1 MSTALSVDQQHYRAV
16 AFAHGAAAALTLLHA
31 ETSAGVLPAG
41 PGGHV
46 FVPEHI
52 ESACDRYETPD
63 GPRARDGAREEPLG
77 GVSAGLVALR
87 IRGAGPTHGG
97 AWPSGVAW
105 VRLGLAERLLGQATE
120 HLRHRTVQQTATLN
134 LPLVR
139 AMLADAAGGIAEAAA
154 LFAAAPGSPALHRI
168 HRSLDEVGRLCLH
181 LFGAVG
187 FLATGPGGDV
197 RASELLADAYTPERP
212 EREGS

>member
-1 MSTALSVDQQHYRAV
+1 MTTAVFIDQQHYRAV
-16 AFAHGAAAALTLLHA
+16 AYTHGAAAALTLLHA
-31 ETSAGVLPAG
+31 ETSPGVLPAG

-52 ESACDRYETPD
+52 EAGCDRYETPV
-63 GPRARDGAREEPLG
+63 GARARDGTREERLDGPD
-77 GVSAGLVALR
+77 GLAVLR
-87 IRGAGPTHGG
+87 IRGAGPSGG
-97 AWPSGVAW
+97 GWPSGVGW
-105 VRLGLAERLLGQATE
+105 IRLGLSERLLGQATE
-120 HLRHRTVQQTATLN
+120 HLRGRTVQDTTTLN

-154 LFAAAPGSPALHRI
+154 MFAASGDSSALQRLQRI

-181 LFGAVG
+181 MFGAAG

-197 RASELLADAYTPERP
+197 RVSELLADAYQPDQ
-212 EREGS
+212 GA